1 MSPTDGVGDGRMTTG
16 AVVGGAVEPD
26 GAPRIP
32 VLDMARGVA
41 ILGILFMN
49 VNDMGAS
56 MTASGSEVRH
66 LGWSA
71 LDRAAWLIRE
81 VLADGT
87 ARCMLEM
94 LFGAGMLILTDR
106 IARTAET
113 RWDVWKRYGR
123 RNLVLWLFGIA
134 HMFLLLW
141 PGDILHT
148 YAVSAMVACLFRGLR
163 PRWLLT
169 IGLSLAALNL
179 VGGTIGIF
187 YTRASD
193 TRRVELTQKQA
204 RGETL
209 TAAQTKMLA
218 DIRKRDAERAKNK
231 AERQAK
237 IAGEDAYG
245 RGTPM
250 QWVRGQWAMNVERL
264 GPMEIGAVLE
274 AATVMLIGAALF
286 KLGILQGGRS
296 RRFYWRLTAIG
307 WLVGGGL
314 RLAAA
319 LAMMRFDGQPHIGW
333 ATYEGSRILM
343 TLGHLG
349 AINLLAGSAA
359 MRPFVAAGRTALTL
373 YVCQTIIMSWI
384 IFPPFGL
391 GLYGRFG
398 WAGLMAL
405 SLAVDLMLL
414 WAANVYLRH
423 YRIAPVE
430 WAWRSIVEG
439 RRLPFRRERPA
450 GGVAALA

>member
-1 MSPTDGVGDGRMTTG
+1 
-16 AVVGGAVEPD
+16 
-26 GAPRIP
+26 
-32 VLDMARGVA
+32 
-41 ILGILFMN
+41 
-49 VNDMGAS
+49 
-56 MTASGSEVRH
+56 
-66 LGWSA
+66 
-71 LDRAAWLIRE
+71 
-81 VLADGT
+81 
-87 ARCMLEM
+87 MLEM